1 MADKPALALYQPD
14 IAGNTGT
21 LIRLS
26 ACMGTKLHIIE
37 PAGFRTD
44 DTNFKRAGM
53 DYVDL
58 ATVQRHNDFDHFLAF
73 AKQNQQ
79 RVILMTTKSKQPYTQ
94 FEFLA
99 SDIILMGRES
109 SGVPDH
115 VHKIVDASLTIKME
129 NGARSLNQA
138 ISAAMVF
145 GEALR
150 QVG

>member
-1 MADKPALALYQPD
+1 MPALALYQPD

-26 ACMGTKLHIIE
+26 ACLGTRLHIIE

-44 DTNFKRAGM
+44 DTNLKRAGM
-53 DYVDL
+53 DYLDL
-58 ATVQRHNDFDHFLAF
+58 AVITRHDDFDAFL
-73 AKQNQQ
+73 KHTKSTGQ
-79 RVILMTTKSKQPYTQ
+79 RLVLLTTKASSPYTS

-99 SDIILMGRES
+99 SDIILLGRES
-109 SGVPDH
+109 SGVPQS
-115 VHKIVDASLTIKME
+115 VHDIVDEKLTIEMK

-138 ISAAMVF
+138 ICAAMVL